1 MFLDDQGKTV
11 TVWLGSSDSSAKI
24 TRHHTFGFSFIFVL
38 TKILLMEKMSISWKT
53 VKKKKTWKFFAQ
65 KDKNFWEDGIV
76 KLPERWQEVMEQNG
90 EYVVQ

>member
-1 MFLDDQGKTV
+1 
-11 TVWLGSSDSSAKI
+11 
-24 TRHHTFGFSFIFVL
+24 
-38 TKILLMEKMSISWKT
+38 MEKMSISWKT